1 MSGDPNLDV
10 FRRIVQLK
18 ESGQA
23 GVLATVI
30 QAEGSTPAR
39 PGIKMLVHADG
50 RQWGTVGGGTIEQMA
65 LQEIR
70 QILADRTSV
79 LRKYSL
85 GEEAPAEDA
94 RPTGMWCGGS
104 AAIFFEYLPPALPA
118 ILFGGGHVG
127 RALVHH
133 LRNSDWHLTVV
144 DTRPDIA
151 GGVSGADRVL
161 TMDHAEFLTPENVP
175 PGSFVVIATHS
186 HQLDLQ
192 IAETL
197 LAACLEPAYMGMI
210 ASRRKARTILDR
222 LLAQFP
228 GHEMLERLYTPIGL
242 DIGGATP
249 DEIGVSIVAEMQAL
263 RYGKQGHRHLRFAT
277 SADSTPTEAS

>member
-1 MSGDPNLDV
+1 MSGDPNLDI
-10 FRRIVQLK
+10 FRRIVDLK

-50 RQWGTVGGGTIEQMA
+50 RRWGTVGGGAIEQMA

-70 QILADRTSV
+70 EILANRASI

-85 GEEAPAEDA
+85 GEESPADDA

-104 AAIFFEYLPPALPA
+104 AAIFFEYIPPALPA
-118 ILFGGGHVG
+118 VLFGGGHVG
-127 RALVHH
+127 RALVTH

-144 DTRPDIA
+144 DTRPEIA
-151 GGVSGADRVL
+151 RGVEGADRVL
-161 TMDHAEFLTPENVP
+161 TVNHAEFLTAENVP

-197 LAACLEPAYMGMI
+197 LAAGLEPAYIGMI
-210 ASRRKARTILDR
+210 ASRRKARTILDH
-222 LLAQFP
+222 LLAKFP
-228 GHEMLERLYTPIGL
+228 GHAMLERLYTPIGL
-242 DIGGATP
+242 DIGGPAP
-249 DEIGVSIVAEMQAL
+249 DEIAVSIVAEMQAL
-263 RYGKQGHRHLRFAT
+263 RYGKRGNRHLRFAA
-277 SADSTPTEAS
+277 SANSSPTEAS